1 MRLLLTLIALFS
13 TLHAQETSGRTCRVL
28 FLGAAES
35 DPEKLHLHDGATTRE
50 IDLPRL
56 NLSRVYELPS
66 GPLTLRLLTAPP
78 VENQAPDPASPS
90 IAVGENT
97 GDFYLLLSPDPSN
110 KTLPIRMQII
120 DAHADRFKSGQMLWY
135 NLTPHDVGGQVG
147 SQKLA
152 IKPRS
157 RVILDPP
164 ASGREDYNV
173 NLAFRIA
180 GKDTLYPL
188 CETRWN
194 HDPTARTVLFII
206 NEAGSRAPRVLGFPD
221 HR

>member
-1 MRLLLTLIALFS
+1 MRFLLILITLFS
-13 TLHAQETSGRTCRVL
+13 PLTAQENPNRTCRVL

-35 DPEKLHLHDGATTRE
+35 DPEKLHLHDGAATRE

-66 GPLTLRLLTAPP
+66 GPLTLRLLPAPP
-78 VENQAPDPASPS
+78 ADGQPPDPACPS
-90 IAVGENT
+90 VAVGENT
-97 GDFYLLLSPDPSN
+97 GDFYLLLSPDPAN

-120 DAHADRFKSGQMLWY
+120 DARADRFKTGQMLWY

-147 SQKLA
+147 KQKLA
-152 IKPRS
+152 VKPRS

-173 NLAFRIA
+173 NLVFRIA

-194 HDPTARTVLFII
+194 HDPAARTVLFIVT
-206 NEAGSRAPRVLGFPD
+206 EAGSRTPRVLGFPD